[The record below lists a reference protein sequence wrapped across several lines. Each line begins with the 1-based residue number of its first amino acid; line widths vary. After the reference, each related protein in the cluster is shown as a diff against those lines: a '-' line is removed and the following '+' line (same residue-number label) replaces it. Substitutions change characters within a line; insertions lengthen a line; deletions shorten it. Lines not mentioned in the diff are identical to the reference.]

1 MNNVHENPNTDGVLS
16 VIDRH
21 CLLAEQ
27 AIVQANESLAT
38 LPVIFEAFGDI
49 PNRGP
54 KNADG
59 TYDTAFWGVNE
70 TTVRRYRLISSIVE
84 LEWEPGF
91 DLLGVRTL
99 IGNAF
104 RTKGVAVDDIRDAIE
119 ECDTAIEAVIAVQAL
134 IDGVKAEAQAQ
145 ADTDEAEAEDA
156 EAEIKS
162 ADDVLKWLKAVRGP
176 LGKVREAVTAGHTL
190 SEEQATA
197 FDEVLSLVSGIAS
210 ARAFVPAQ
218 PVAVSV

>member
-21 CLLAEQ
+21 CSLAEQ

-70 TTVRRYRLISSIVE
+70 TSVRRYRLVSSIIE
-84 LEWEPGF
+84 LERDDDF

-145 ADTDEAEAEDA
+145 ADADEAEDA
-156 EAEIKS
+156 DETEAETKS
-162 ADDVLKWLKAVRGP
+162 ADDVLKWLKACAWPTRQG
-176 LGKVREAVTAGHTL
+176 A
-190 SEEQATA
+190 
-197 FDEVLSLVSGIAS
+197 
-210 ARAFVPAQ
+210 
-218 PVAVSV
+218 